1 MAEEA
6 RPPLAP
12 GWQRTRRVLLA
23 VVVAFAAFAANT
35 VMPAFAGGTKADP
48 RWSELSTPHRQILA
62 PLAGEWDRLDSASRT
77 RWLGVA
83 QRYPK
88 MTPIGQKR
96 VQTRMKKWAALTPQ
110 EREEARAKYKRMKR
124 KNDSADLRR
133 EWQRYQALSPQEREA
148 LAAGE
153 RKRKAQGSK
162 SSKSSKGAQGK
173 RSGAAPTTEDFSQ

>member
-6 RPPLAP
+6 QPPLDAA
-12 GWQRTRRVLLA
+12 WHRARRALLA
-23 VVVAFAAFAANT
+23 VVALAAFAAHALN
-35 VMPAFAGGTKADP
+35 PAFAGGAKPDP
-48 RWSELSTPHRQILA
+48 HWGELSAAQRSILA

-110 EREEARAKYKRMKR
+110 QREEARAKYKRMKR
-124 KNDSADLRR
+124 KNDSTDLRR
-133 EWQRYQALSPQEREA
+133 EWQRYQALPPQEREA
-148 LAAGE
+148 LAAGQG
-153 RKRKAQGSK
+153 KRKHQGAK
-162 SSKSSKGAQGK
+162 SSKSGK
-173 RSGAAPTTEDFSQ
+173 NAKRKRPGAAPTTEDFSQ